1 MSTLVNCWAPIRLV
15 PIRRTDNASA
25 IQSHGPR
32 KNFLK
37 VMGVFAL
44 LLSLGV
50 ISFEEASSF
59 LAASL
64 LARSFSVGSFL
75 VRSFLGAVSFL
86 VAMSLFDAIR
96 LRVDRR

>member
-44 LLSLGV
+44 LLSLGAM
-50 ISFEEASSF
+50 SLEEASSF
-59 LAASL
+59 LA
-64 LARSFSVGSFL
+64 VSFL
-75 VRSFLGAVSFL
+75 VKSFLGAVSFL